1 MRPSRLEIVA
11 ERQQSVPLGG
21 WQNRSS
27 GAYGGEPFLVAPG
40 LGESGTSTS
49 RSFQRRSSS
58 PATRRFAG
66 SPASYWRIVLAAR
79 QVRLV
84 PRLSEGKL
92 RLPSRLD
99 GGVLALRHRPER
111 GLDPERGEQ
120 PQHLG
125 GDGRIDAHA
134 AAGDPGPN
142 EMQGAVP
149 WLICAPRQ
157 A

>member
-1 MRPSRLEIVA
+1 M
-11 ERQQSVPLGG
+11 
-21 WQNRSS
+21 
-27 GAYGGEPFLVAPG
+27 APG

-66 SPASYWRIVLAAR
+66 SPPSYWRIVLAAR

-84 PRLSEGKL
+84 PRLSESKL

-120 PQHLG
+120 PQRFGPELFR
-125 GDGRIDAHA
+125 DGRIDAHA
-134 AAGDPGPN
+134 AAGNSGPN